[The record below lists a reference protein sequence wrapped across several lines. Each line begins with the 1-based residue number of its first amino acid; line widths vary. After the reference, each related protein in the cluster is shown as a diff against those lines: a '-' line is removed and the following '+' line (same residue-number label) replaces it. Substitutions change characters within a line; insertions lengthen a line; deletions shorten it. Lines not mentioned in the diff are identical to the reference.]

1 LKKIKAIV
9 TLIFLATAL
18 VATAVSTQAYPP
30 FVAKARKFGAK
41 DCLFCHLQPEGGEG
55 WNARGQWLIKERQR
69 RGAEEV
75 NPEWLSEYKEG
86 AEPSKPPAKASVS
99 SEGQELINAEHEW
112 MTAVAKHDE
121 AALRRIVADDF
132 TMTSAF
138 STGELENKDSFIKN
152 ATQGV
157 KGMSFEYHD
166 TQVHMYEDTGIVKTR
181 VKISYTYNGQDRSG
195 DYMVTDVWVKRD
207 GRWQVAT
214 RHSSLPVK
222 PPSKG

>member
-1 LKKIKAIV
+1 LKKIKTLIVLAFVTAIV
-9 TLIFLATAL
+9 SAM
-18 VATAVSTQAYPP
+18 AVRTQAYPP

-69 RGAEEV
+69 RSAEEV
-75 NPEWLSEYKEG
+75 DPEWLAEYKEG
-86 AEPSKPPAKASVS
+86 SEPPKSPAKASAS
-99 SEGQELINAEHEW
+99 SEGQELINAEQEW

-138 STGELENKDSFIKN
+138 STGELENKDSFLKN

-157 KGMSFEYHD
+157 TGMSFEYHD
-166 TQVHMYEDTGIVKTR
+166 TQVHMYGDTGVVKTR
-181 VKISYTYNGQDRSG
+181 VKITYTFNGQDRSG
-195 DYMVTDVWVKRD
+195 DYMVTDVWVNRD
-207 GRWQVAT
+207 GRWQVVT